1 MIRASVAALCAVA
14 VLAPACGSDSGP
26 GKPYG
31 LKTVERSFRR
41 HNVNTRP
48 FRRADDP
55 SLPANLSQRALGGDV
70 LVGGAWDRKVGVA
83 VYATPEGAAA
93 HETFNAA
100 HQRQNVYR
108 RRANVDV
115 AYDSHFTTA
124 AEVDGI
130 RAALAD
136 LG

>member
-1 MIRASVAALCAVA
+1 MIRVSVAALCAVA

-130 RAALAD
+130 RAALAE